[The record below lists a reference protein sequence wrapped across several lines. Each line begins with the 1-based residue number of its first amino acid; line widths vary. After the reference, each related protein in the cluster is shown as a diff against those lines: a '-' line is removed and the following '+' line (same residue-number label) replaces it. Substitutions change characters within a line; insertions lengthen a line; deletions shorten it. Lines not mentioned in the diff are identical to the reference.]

1 MKTLTLIFLLV
12 FIAMFIIVA
21 AWLLAEA
28 KARSFN
34 NECIYVDQ
42 LIKRSD
48 VTAQAYDDI
57 CGVLRDLE
65 PYSETDKK
73 RKKSL
78 WAGFMY
84 KFRNISEY
92 KI

>member
-1 MKTLTLIFLLV
+1 MKTLTLIFLLL

-21 AWLLAEA
+21 AWLLAEF

-42 LIKRSD
+42 LIKRSN

-57 CGVLRDLE
+57 SGALNDLE
-65 PYSETDKK
+65 PYSEADSK

-78 WAGFMY
+78 WAGFIY
-84 KFRNISEY
+84 KFRDIQKY

>member
-21 AWLLAEA
+21 AWLLAEFE
-28 KARSFN
+28 ARSFN

-48 VTAQAYDDI
+48 VTTQAYDDI
-57 CGVLRDLE
+57 TGALNDLQ
-65 PYSETDKK
+65 PNSETDKK

>member
-1 MKTLTLIFLLV
+1 MKALTLIFLLV

-21 AWLLAEA
+21 AWLLAGL

-34 NECIYVDQ
+34 NECIYLDQ

-48 VTAQAYDDI
+48 ITPEAYDDI
-57 CGVLRDLE
+57 TNSLNDLE
-65 PYSETDKK
+65 PYSDLDKK

-78 WAGFMY
+78 WSGFMY
-84 KFRNISEY
+84 KFRDISKY